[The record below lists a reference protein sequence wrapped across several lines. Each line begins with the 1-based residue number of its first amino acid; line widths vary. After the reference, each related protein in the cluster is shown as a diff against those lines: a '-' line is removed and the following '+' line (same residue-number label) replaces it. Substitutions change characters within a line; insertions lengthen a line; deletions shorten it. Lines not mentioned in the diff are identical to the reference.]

1 MNDKFSMVTLQELID
16 TVKLLNADA
25 PRVSNGDTKVGLYI
39 EIKDYDGQILS
50 PGYNL
55 AELLF
60 NTLDANNLGTIS
72 DCQDEIPIIIQ
83 SFEFAG
89 LKKFATMSDLP
100 LVQLCHYGTNYDFE
114 AIG

>member
-1 MNDKFSMVTLQELID
+1 MNDKFSMMTLQELID
-16 TVKLLNADA
+16 TVRLLNSDA

-39 EIKDYDGQILS
+39 EIKDYQGQIVS

-60 NTLDANNLGTIS
+60 NTLNENNLATIS

-83 SFEFAG
+83 SFELEG
-89 LKKFATMSDLP
+89 LEKFATLSDLP
-100 LVQLCHYGTNYDFE
+100 LV
-114 AIG
+114 